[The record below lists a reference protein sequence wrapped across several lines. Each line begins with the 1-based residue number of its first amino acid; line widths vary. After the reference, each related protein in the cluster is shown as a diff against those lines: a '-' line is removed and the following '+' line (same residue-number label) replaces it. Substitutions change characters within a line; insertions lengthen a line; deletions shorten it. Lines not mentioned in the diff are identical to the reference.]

1 MKKLNNS
8 MISESK
14 NISSDVTLMHKKLI
28 RRGLLS
34 PEQLSIVLADTL
46 NYFLQTKKQFT
57 LDTFV
62 YQFIIFLWEDC
73 WSAWNEISPRG
84 IEDDE
89 NLFEIFGTLIER
101 KYWTLLEKKF
111 EEFKKTF
118 PLNESTY
125 FKRRVAPDIF
135 EFYLNQAIQNFA
147 LRYVKYKTK
156 WNALND
162 DKIAIQIVNEL
173 MVDLDFTLSNGG
185 VDPYDFDEIHEFI
198 ITKFYDK
205 IIKTFYEV
213 VQKIENEDTESS
225 EKINMFRNFV
235 YDVINNMY
243 PCDFVDFRHFYV
255 GLKHDIKMI
264 IEDGKAYS
272 WLNYGMA
279 SYYLDLHLQQELLI
293 FYKSECR

>member
-1 MKKLNNS
+1 

-14 NISSDVTLMHKKLI
+14 ITNNDVVSMERKLI

-34 PEQLSIVLADTL
+34 PNQLSIALADTL
-46 NYFLQTKKQFT
+46 NYFLHTKKQFT
-57 LDTFV
+57 LDTFA
-62 YQFIIFLWEDC
+62 YQFIIFLWEDS
-73 WSAWNEISPRG
+73 WWAWNEISPRN
-84 IEDDE
+84 EVDDE

-101 KYWTLLEKKF
+101 KYWTLIEKKF

-118 PLNESTY
+118 PLNESKY

-147 LRYVKYKTK
+147 TRYVKYKTK
-156 WNALND
+156 WNALD
-162 DKIAIQIVNEL
+162 DNKIVFQIINEL

-198 ITKFYDK
+198 TKNYKDK
-205 IIKTFYEV
+205 IIGTFYEV
-213 VQKIENEDTESS
+213 VQKIESEDGEFS
-225 EKINMFRNFV
+225 EKIDMIRNFV
-235 YDVINNMY
+235 YEVINNMY
-243 PCDFVDFRHFYV
+243 PCDFADFRHFYM
-255 GLKHDIKMI
+255 GLKDEIKII
-264 IEDGKAYS
+264 IEDGNTYS

-279 SYYLDLHLQQELLI
+279 SYYLDMNLQQELLI

>member
-1 MKKLNNS
+1 

-14 NISSDVTLMHKKLI
+14 ITNSDVASMYRKLI
-28 RRGLLS
+28 RRGLLN
-34 PEQLSIVLADTL
+34 PDQLSIVLADTL
-46 NYFLQTKKQFT
+46 NYFLHTKKQFT

-62 YQFIIFLWEDC
+62 YQFIVFLWEDS
-73 WSAWNEISPRG
+73 WWAWNEISPRN
-84 IEDDE
+84 EVDDE

-101 KYWTLLEKKF
+101 RYWTLLEKKF

-125 FKRRVAPDIF
+125 FKRRVAPDTF
-135 EFYLNQAIQNFA
+135 EFLFNKAIQDFA

-156 WNALND
+156 WNALDD
-162 DKIAIQIVNEL
+162 DKIVFQIVNEL
-173 MVDLDFTLSNGG
+173 MADLDFTLSNGG
-185 VDPYDFDEIHEFI
+185 VDNYDFDEIHYF
-198 ITKFYDK
+198 ITKNYKDK
-205 IIKTFYEV
+205 IIKTFHEV
-213 VQKIENEDTESS
+213 VQKLENEDIKSS
-225 EKINMFRNFV
+225 EKMDMFRNFV

-264 IEDGKAYS
+264 IEDGNAYS

-279 SYYLDLHLQQELLI
+279 SYYLDMHLQQELLI